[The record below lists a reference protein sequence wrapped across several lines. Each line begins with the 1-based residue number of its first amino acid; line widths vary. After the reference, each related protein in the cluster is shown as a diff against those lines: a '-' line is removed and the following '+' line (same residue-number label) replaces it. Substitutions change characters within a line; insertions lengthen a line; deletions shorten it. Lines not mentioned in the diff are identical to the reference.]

1 MAQFE
6 SLISANKRNSVI
18 LVIGFVLFICALG
31 ALLGW
36 AIWGDPRAA
45 IPSIA
50 IALVIAL
57 VMGLVGYY
65 SGPQAVL
72 ALSRAR
78 PIAKQEDP
86 ELYNVVEELT
96 LASGL
101 PMPALHVI
109 ETPAMNAFATGR
121 DPDHA
126 HIAVTRGLRDR
137 LKRDQLQGVL
147 AHELSHIKNFDIRFM
162 TLMAVLVGTVVMLAH
177 IGTRA
182 MWYGGGRRRS
192 RSSGGGGAV
201 MLIVLVLAIVL
212 AIVAPILAR
221 LIQMAVSRQREFLAD
236 ASAARMTRYPEGL
249 ASALEVLEGDAHE
262 MPQANGANAHLFIH
276 EPRMARSGQRKRH
289 GQWWSSHPPIAERV
303 ERLRSIG
310 NIGA

>member
-6 SLISANKRNSVI
+6 QLIAANKRNSVL
-18 LVIGFVLFICALG
+18 LVVVFVLFICGLG
-31 ALLGW
+31 GLLGW
-36 AIWGDPRAA
+36 AIWGDWRAA

-50 IALVIAL
+50 IALTVAL
-57 VMGLVGYY
+57 VTGLIGYY

-78 PIAKQEDP
+78 PISKQDDP
-86 ELYNVVEELT
+86 QLYNVVEELT

-101 PMPALHVI
+101 PMPRLYVI
-109 ETPAMNAFATGR
+109 DTPAMNAFATGR

-126 HIAVTRGLRDR
+126 HIAVTSGLRER
-137 LKRDQLQGVL
+137 LGRDQLQGVL
-147 AHELSHIKNFDIRFM
+147 AHELSHVKNLDIRFM

-182 MWYGGGRRRS
+182 MFWGGGGRRR
-192 RSSGGGGAV
+192 GGGKGGGLV
-201 MLIVLVLAIVL
+201 MLVVLVVALAL
-212 AIVAPILAR
+212 AIVAPVLAQ
-221 LIQMAVSRQREFLAD
+221 LIQLAVSRQREFLAD
-236 ASAARMTRYPEGL
+236 ASAAHMTRYPEGL
-249 ASALEVLEGDAHE
+249 ASALEALAADTYD

-276 EPRMARSGQRKRH
+276 EPRMARGRRKSH
-289 GQWWSSHPPIAERV
+289 GSMWSSHPPIEQRI
-303 ERLRSIG
+303 ERLRAIG

>member
-6 SLISANKRNSVI
+6 SLIAANKRNSVI
-18 LVIGFVLFICALG
+18 LVILFALFICALG
-31 ALLGW
+31 AVLGW

-50 IALVIAL
+50 IALIIAL
-57 VMGLVGYY
+57 VTGLVGYY
-65 SGPQAVL
+65 SGPKAVL

-78 PIAKQEDP
+78 PIAKQDDP
-86 ELYNVVEELT
+86 ELYNVVEELG

-101 PMPALHVI
+101 PMPKLYLI
-109 ETPAMNAFATGR
+109 DTPAMNAFATGR
-121 DPDHA
+121 DPEHA
-126 HIAVTRGLRDR
+126 HIAVTRGLRER
-137 LKRDQLQGVL
+137 LNRDQLQGVL
-147 AHELSHIKNFDIRFM
+147 AHELSHVKNYDIRFM

-182 MWYGGGRRRS
+182 MWFGGGRRR
-192 RSSGGGGAV
+192 RSSGGGGGAA
-201 MLIVLVLAIVL
+201 MLIVFIVAIVL

-236 ASAARMTRYPEGL
+236 ASAAHMTRYPEGL
-249 ASALEVLEGDAHE
+249 ASALEALRADTHE

-276 EPRMARSGQRKRH
+276 EPRMARSGDRKSH
-289 GQWWSSHPPIAERV
+289 GRWWSSHPPIAERV
-303 ERLRSIG
+303 ARLRSIG
-310 NIGA
+310 SIGA